1 MNVKIFLIN
10 LNRRPDRLQYVQHQ
24 MERLNLDFTRI
35 SAVDGQ
41 FLSMETQSLINIEQF
56 IIETKKKPVLG
67 ELGCALSHRKVWQ
80 KIIDENIEYA
90 LILEDDVKI
99 KAELLT
105 FLHNFKFYNFFDF
118 LNLST
123 NKPYNIDVDVLHRLK
138 QLGMFERK
146 RIDPNLNVW
155 KKLEWRNKWKIF
167 KLHYNSGLVA
177 LECDPAP
184 ALGSGYIISNKAA
197 QSFLN
202 SSETL
207 NFPIDWIWRYAGGE
221 LRQGFL
227 AQPLI
232 IQDLKDTDIKGR
244 EDFLSLNLVQ
254 RFKRKFSRVS
264 RKNRLMD
271 IKKLYPDA

>member
-10 LNRRPDRLQYVQHQ
+10 LDRRPDRLQYVQHQ

-67 ELGCALSHRKVWQ
+67 ELGCALSHRKVWE

>member
-10 LNRRPDRLQYVQHQ
+10 LDRRPDRLQYVQHQ

-67 ELGCALSHRKVWQ
+67 ELGCALSHRKVWE

-202 SSETL
+202 SSEKL

-254 RFKRKFSRVS
+254 RFKRQFSRVS

>member
-67 ELGCALSHRKVWQ
+67 ELGCALSHRKVWE

-118 LNLST
+118 LN
-123 NKPYNIDVDVLHRLK
+123 
-138 QLGMFERK
+138 F
-146 RIDPNLNVW
+146 
-155 KKLEWRNKWKIF
+155 
-167 KLHYNSGLVA
+167 
-177 LECDPAP
+177 
-184 ALGSGYIISNKAA
+184 
-197 QSFLN
+197 
-202 SSETL
+202 
-207 NFPIDWIWRYAGGE
+207 
-221 LRQGFL
+221 
-227 AQPLI
+227 
-232 IQDLKDTDIKGR
+232 
-244 EDFLSLNLVQ
+244 
-254 RFKRKFSRVS
+254 
-264 RKNRLMD
+264 
-271 IKKLYPDA
+271 